1 MKAPVALALDAK
13 DLETAKSWAQQAG
26 PFLSTMKIYISF
38 INEYLGVSVNYIS
51 NGPGRE
57 QIISI

>member
-26 PFLSTMKIYISF
+26 PFLSTMKIGLETYLREGKKAVQEISQ
-38 INEYLGVSVNYIS
+38 IS
-51 NGPGRE
+51 QIGRAHV
-57 QIISI
+57 